1 MPINSDQLPH
11 STLSRRR
18 FITGA
23 GAAIAA
29 GACSASASRVLA
41 QATTAPTTRTA
52 ATKSAQRYKVAAC
65 DWMLLKRQKLGALPL
80 ARECG
85 LDGVEVDMG
94 SLGSGEDIKNEL
106 RKEEVRRTYLD
117 TAKELGLR
125 ICSLA
130 LSAFYAQSFADH
142 PKAEAF
148 AAEWID
154 LMPKLG
160 VTVGFLPLGVRG
172 DLRQHPEVRPKIV
185 GRLKRA
191 APLAEKAGVVIGL
204 ETALDAAGNIK
215 LLDEV
220 GSAAVRV
227 YYNPTTAFDW
237 GKDLLEEVRLL
248 GRDRICQFHFS
259 DRDGTWL
266 EDGRMDVP
274 AVKRLLDDLGW
285 SGWLVIERSRKA
297 GKSVKENFSA
307 NARYLKT
314 VFQDRG

>member
-1 MPINSDQLPH
+1 MTDRP
-11 STLSRRR
+11 TRRDVLA
-18 FITGA
+18 TA
-23 GAAIAA
+23 GAAAA
-29 GACSASASRVLA
+29 GLWLTRRP
-41 QATTAPTTRTA
+41 APA
-52 ATKSAQRYKVAAC
+52 ADPPPPGPRYRVAAC

-94 SLGSGEDIKNEL
+94 PLGGREDIKNEL
-106 RKEEVRRTYLD
+106 RKEDVRRKYLD
-117 TAKELGLR
+117 TAKELGIS

-142 PKAEAF
+142 PRAEAF

-160 VTVGFLPLGVRG
+160 VKVGFLPLGVRC
-172 DLRQHPEVRPKIV
+172 DLRQHPELRPKIV
-185 GRLKRA
+185 GRLKTA
-191 APLAEKAGVVIGL
+191 APLAERAGVVIGV
-204 ETALDAAGNIK
+204 ETGLDAAGDVK

-227 YYNPTTAFDW
+227 YYNPKAAYDW
-237 GKDLLEEVRLL
+237 DRDLLKEVRLL

-259 DRDGTWL
+259 DRDGAWL
-266 EDGRMDVP
+266 EDGRIDVP
-274 AVKRLLDDLGW
+274 AVKRLLDELGW
-285 SGWLVIERSRKA
+285 SGWLVVERSRKA

-307 NARYLKT
+307 NARYLKK